1 MSLSSSSAASL
12 PRMRM
17 FDKIPSAEEFIS
29 EIEPLNVPAVF
40 SGCIKNWK
48 AFSQWNP
55 SNGGLDYLQEKAGSS
70 TVEAMLSQQA
80 PVFYGDIR
88 SHERVSLPF
97 STFIGYCK
105 DNLCDRCD
113 GEDSFLESKKHTLTE
128 SHTGQF
134 EFPEQIYLAQVP
146 ILNIE
151 CTEKVQLECL
161 REDVEMP
168 PFLESKTI
176 SSINLWMNSAQSR
189 SSTHYDPHH
198 NLLCIVSGCKQAVV
212 LWPPSACPFLYPR
225 PIYGEASNHSTLD
238 LDEPN
243 FCAHPRAE
251 HSDEYSQK
259 IILHGGDALFIP
271 EGWYHQVD
279 SETLTIAV
287 NFWWRSDMM
296 SGLSDHMDSYYLRRI
311 LRRLIDKE
319 MNQLLHLPSLVDD
332 KIDGNQSDQPN
343 TRVPGGVQ
351 LRQMSVLHETDQL
364 AVSALQK
371 LVSLVHERVN
381 PNQPVNSTPANN
393 LAVEGKDESN
403 EIMKP
408 DLFNLKDDP
417 VALLL
422 WTLQPLALR
431 CVLLAMAH
439 NFPRTLEALILLVL
453 SPVGAEVLTRKF
465 EEMDQL
471 IGEEDRSQ
479 FFQIFYGV
487 FDNQI
492 AAMDALLNGKE
503 SFARQVRDYGEV
515 SFTAVLSS
523 RLKRK
528 GMKKW
533 SGFIFD
539 SGWKKK

>member
-12 PRMRM
+12 QRMRM

-113 GEDSFLESKKHTLTE
+113 GEDSFLESKKHTPTE

-198 NLLCIVSGCKQAVV
+198 NLLCIVSGSVV

-259 IILHGGDALFIP
+259 IILRGGDALFIP

-332 KIDGNQSDQPN
+332 KIDGNQSDQPK

-351 LRQMSVLHETDQL
+351 LRQMSVLHEMDQL

-479 FFQIFYGV
+479 FYQIFYGV

-503 SFARQVRDYGEV
+503 SFARQA
-515 SFTAVLSS
+515 FKNVLDQY
-523 RLKRK
+523 L
-528 GMKKW
+528 GVH
-533 SGFIFD
+533 FD
-539 SGWKKK
+539 GSKPLVK

>member
-198 NLLCIVSGCKQAVV
+198 NLLCIVSGFV

-225 PIYGEASNHSTLD
+225 PIYGEASNH
-238 LDEPN
+238 
-243 FCAHPRAE
+243 R
-251 HSDEYSQK
+251 
-259 IILHGGDALFIP
+259 
-271 EGWYHQVD
+271 YHQVD

-503 SFARQVRDYGEV
+503 SFARQICVTKVRDYGEV